1 MRLGCRQPLG
11 LNISQLPCQGSCRQ
25 MFEGLGCLQDIDKAK
40 ASGLDASKS
49 VTLVNGD
56 VTSGVE
62 YAAAECSMHGMSELE
77 QSHTSRYLQR
87 LGQPTRHILHPVCA
101 SVPSARPKLTQD

>member
-1 MRLGCRQPLG
+1 MQ
-11 LNISQLPCQGSCRQ
+11 II
-25 MFEGLGCLQDIDKAK
+25 EGLGCLQDIDKAK

-62 YAAAECSMHGMSELE
+62 YAAAECS
-77 QSHTSRYLQR
+77 RR
-87 LGQPTRHILHPVCA
+87 
-101 SVPSARPKLTQD
+101 VP